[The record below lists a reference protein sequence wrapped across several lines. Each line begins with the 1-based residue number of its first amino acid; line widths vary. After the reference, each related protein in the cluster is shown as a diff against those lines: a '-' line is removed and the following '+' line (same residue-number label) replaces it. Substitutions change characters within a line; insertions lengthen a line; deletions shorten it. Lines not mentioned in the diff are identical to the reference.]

1 MARGQKMRAIE
12 DAIARL
18 QAERAAFNSR
28 IDGRIEGLRE
38 ALQLQHGPQSASV
51 HAEKPTR
58 ERRGNLKET
67 VLSLAQ
73 EVAGNGMSAE
83 ECVILAERKG
93 IKLVRGSVSSLLSR
107 LKADGVLFF
116 DGQRYRLK
124 EYAGPRPAA

>member
-1 MARGQKMRAIE
+1 MAQGQTMKAIE
-12 DAIARL
+12 EAIARL

-38 ALQLQHGPQSASV
+38 ALHLQKGLPNAPV
-51 HAEKPTR
+51 HTEERTR

-67 VLSLAQ
+67 VLNLAQ
-73 EVAGNGMSAE
+73 EVADNGMSAD
-83 ECVILAERKG
+83 ECVGLAERKG

-124 EYAGPRPAA
+124 EYAGPRNAA